1 MVDTSRIYAL
11 SVKSSSSVQELKQL
25 IYDVDGIPPDK
36 QYLTF
41 ACKPLDDYLQI
52 SNYSS
57 AQPGVAFAVSLH
69 LVGGMDEMDD
79 GMPAVEPPV
88 ALALSPAAAPGIV
101 AGAADTSNDAE
112 PPAAFFRTYTFET
125 YAHDRSVVVKSNGI
139 VLGAGPPPG
148 QVALS
153 EDRMAANLA
162 SHLCR
167 CEPLLYELSCRG
179 ARGALSSLQSA
190 VEQMAN
196 LVRKPLQK
204 VLVLL
209 NSRQNGVFELFAVR
223 SSAEHVS
230 TIYEAKRG
238 VFATLMRRL
247 EWSKEAF
254 TCALSPCFGLTPEI
268 SKGPNERKPKP
279 AKLAAAVAALE
290 KVLLEPGK
298 FALFH

>member
-1 MVDTSRIYAL
+1 MLVSVLLALCTDIEDTQPKAGVTDESLVASTSDDFYFSIELNDRFMWSILLSVSYSLPLIVEIFVKMVDTCRIYAL

-25 IYDVDGIPPDK
+25 IYDVDDIPPDK

-41 ACKPLDDYLQI
+41 ACKPLDDYRQI

-57 AQPGVAFAVSLH
+57 TQPGVAFAVSLH
-69 LVGGMDEMDD
+69 LLGGMDEMDD
-79 GMPAVEPPV
+79 GIPAVEPPV

-112 PPAAFFRTYTFET
+112 PPAAFFRTYTFQT
-125 YAHDRSVVVKSNGI
+125 HAHDRSVVVESNGI

-167 CEPLLYELSCRG
+167 CEPLVYELSCRG
-179 ARGALSSLQSA
+179 ERGAFSSLQSA

-196 LVRKPLQK
+196 
-204 VLVLL
+204 
-209 NSRQNGVFELFAVR
+209 
-223 SSAEHVS
+223 
-230 TIYEAKRG
+230 
-238 VFATLMRRL
+238 
-247 EWSKEAF
+247 
-254 TCALSPCFGLTPEI
+254 
-268 SKGPNERKPKP
+268 
-279 AKLAAAVAALE
+279 
-290 KVLLEPGK
+290 
-298 FALFH
+298 